1 MLSSKCAAGDS
12 IKLRFVKELEANGF
26 LSNLR
31 AEAPLSNLPVL
42 GNSH

>member
-1 MLSSKCAAGDS
+1 MQHAIELEAKE
-12 IKLRFVKELEANGF
+12 LEVKELEANGF